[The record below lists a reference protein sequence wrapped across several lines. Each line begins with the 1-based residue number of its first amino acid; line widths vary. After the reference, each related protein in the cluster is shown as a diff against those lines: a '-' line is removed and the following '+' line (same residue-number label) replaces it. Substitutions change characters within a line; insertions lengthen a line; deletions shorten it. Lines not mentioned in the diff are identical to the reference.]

1 MKKSVYVI
9 ALFVLLVGNR
19 TNAQENS
26 NPNYDIEVSAK
37 STYRIVKYQFFPN
50 LEAYY
55 NKETSEYIFKNNGE
69 WKVGKE
75 IPSGYRGYSLF
86 NNYRVD
92 ITDYFDEKPYEQL
105 AHHKKQFP
113 YYSNDR
119 KGKLAALKAQQ
130 DKNKQLIAA
139 E

>member
-9 ALFVLLVGNR
+9 ALLVILVGNL

-26 NPNYDIEVSAK
+26 EVNYAPEVNTA
-37 STYRIVKYQFFPN
+37 STYRIAKYQYLPN

-75 IPSGYRGYSLF
+75 IPSGYRGYSIY
-86 NNYRVD
+86 NGYRVD
-92 ITDYFDEKPYEQL
+92 ITDYFDDKPYEKL
-105 AHHKKQFP
+105 AYHKKQFP

-119 KGKLAALKAQQ
+119 RGKLAALKAQKEK
-130 DKNKQLIAA
+130 KNQLVTYN
-139 E
+139 

>member
-9 ALFVLLVGNR
+9 ALLIALVGNP

-26 NPNYDIEVSAK
+26 EVNYTPEVNTA
-37 STYRIVKYQFFPN
+37 STYRIAKYQYLPN

-75 IPSGYRGYSLF
+75 IPNGYRGYSIY
-86 NNYRVD
+86 NGYRVD
-92 ITDYFDEKPYEQL
+92 ITDYSGDKPYEKL
-105 AHHKKQFP
+105 SYHKKQFP

-119 KGKLAALKAQQ
+119 RGKLAALKA
-130 DKNKQLIAA
+130 KRLSETQLATS